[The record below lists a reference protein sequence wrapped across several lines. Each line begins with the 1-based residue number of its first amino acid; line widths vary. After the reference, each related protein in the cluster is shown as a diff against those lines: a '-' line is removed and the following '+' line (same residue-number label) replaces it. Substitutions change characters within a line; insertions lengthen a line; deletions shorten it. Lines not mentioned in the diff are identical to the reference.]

1 MTDTGTA
8 IRDEDRRATGSE
20 LAEYDPTSTQLLGEQ
35 GRTRITGTV
44 VAKIAGHAAR
54 EVPGV
59 WAIGEVPP
67 EPTGTPRGAVRAVEP
82 GVAVE
87 VGEQETTVDLEIV
100 TRYGESIVDVSDA
113 VRQHV
118 IDRVREMTGLTV
130 SEVNITVDDVHVD
143 GMDLDMDVVD
153 AA

>member
-8 IRDEDRRATGSE
+8 IRDEDRRGNE
-20 LAEYDPTSTQLLGEQ
+20 LTEYDPTSTQLLGEQ

-59 WAIGEVPP
+59 WAIGDVPP
-67 EPTGTPRGAVRAVEP
+67 EPTGAPRGAVRAEEP
-82 GVAVE
+82 GVVVE
-87 VGEQETTVDLEIV
+87 VDEQETIVDLEIV
-100 TRYGESIVDVSDA
+100 TWYGESIVDVSDA

-130 SEVNITVDDVHVD
+130 SEVNITVDDVHVN
-143 GMDLDMDVVD
+143 GADVDVDVTD